1 MYQEYGALLGWLLVI
16 TISGSLMNY
25 CVKFVAKRY
34 MRNINKNSTATSVFK
49 FFRIIFVRGHRVFG
63 LIAILLL
70 LTHFLIQFSTYG
82 LNLTGGLAA
91 STLIIQFILGVY
103 IGVKKKT
110 MKSPWFITHRLIA
123 LLLIFAIS
131 LHIISPNIFVASVNK
146 VESVQ
151 TPSKGETKDMK
162 TFTVEEVA
170 KFNGKDGNKGY
181 VIYKGVVYDVTN
193 HPRWTTGEHNKNL
206 AGTDLT
212 DFISKSPHGD
222 SKFKELEVVG
232 KIK

>member
-25 CVKFVAKRY
+25 CVIFVAKRY
-34 MRNINKNSTATSVFK
+34 MRNIHKNSTATSVFK

-103 IGVKKKT
+103 YWCKKEDNE
-110 MKSPWFITHRLIA
+110 KSL
-123 LLLIFAIS
+123 
-131 LHIISPNIFVASVNK
+131 
-146 VESVQ
+146 
-151 TPSKGETKDMK
+151 
-162 TFTVEEVA
+162 
-170 KFNGKDGNKGY
+170 
-181 VIYKGVVYDVTN
+181 VY
-193 HPRWTTGEHNKNL
+193 H
-206 AGTDLT
+206 
-212 DFISKSPHGD
+212 SSPHCP
-222 SKFKELEVVG
+222 STYICNFLTHHFTYY
-232 KIK
+232 IRCIC